1 MRSLATFCLAV
12 LMIASLSPALASESE
27 TIKAIN
33 ESSNALD
40 TAFEKNDKAA
50 IKALMT
56 PDHISV
62 TPYYDGPQTTDDQ
75 IASLPELKW
84 DLKIVGD
91 VKVSLL
97 GDNAALRTFHRRP
110 QRQLQGQTFAGKS
123 VRDRDSGEAQRQV
136 DREILSGHHVETLS
150 KGAKPVT
157 VHARKL
163 YGTTI
168 TNRRI

>member
-40 TAFEKNDKAA
+40 KAFEKNDKAA

-84 DLKIVGD
+84 DQKIVGAD
-91 VKVSLL
+91 L
-97 GDNAALRTFHRRP
+97 HRRP

-123 VRDRDSGEAQRQV
+123 VRDRDCGEAQRQV
-136 DREILSGHHVETLS
+136 DREI
-150 KGAKPVT
+150 
-157 VHARKL
+157 
-163 YGTTI
+163 
-168 TNRRI
+168 

>member
-75 IASLPELKW
+75 IASLGP
-84 DLKIVGD
+84 
-91 VKVSLL
+91 
-97 GDNAALRTFHRRP
+97 AT
-110 QRQLQGQTFAGKS
+110 
-123 VRDRDSGEAQRQV
+123 
-136 DREILSGHHVETLS
+136 
-150 KGAKPVT
+150 
-157 VHARKL
+157 
-163 YGTTI
+163 
-168 TNRRI
+168 